1 MRCEFFMGIVILILI
16 IIVLSLIV
24 GFLGMNRKFGFW
36 GYFFG
41 SILLTPVIGLLLVLA
56 SDKRKPVKPAV

>member
-1 MRCEFFMGIVILILI
+1 MGIVILILI